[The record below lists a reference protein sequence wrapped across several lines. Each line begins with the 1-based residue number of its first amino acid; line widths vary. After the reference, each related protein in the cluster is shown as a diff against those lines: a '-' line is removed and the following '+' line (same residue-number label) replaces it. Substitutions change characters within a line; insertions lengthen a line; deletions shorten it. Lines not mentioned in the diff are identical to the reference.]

1 MTKKNSKK
9 KLILLDAHA
18 IIHRAYHALP
28 QFSTSDG
35 VPTGGLYG
43 IISMLFSII
52 KDLDP
57 DYIVACYDLP
67 KPTHRHLAFKDYK
80 AGRKKSDPELVS
92 QIIASREIFT
102 AFGIPIYDCEGFEA
116 DDLLGTI
123 AEQVKDDKNIETII
137 ASGDMDTLQLVRGNS
152 VKVYTL
158 RKGLKDIVLYNEKK
172 VIERFSFKPKQL
184 IDFKG
189 LRGDPSDNI
198 PGVAGIGEKS
208 ATDLIIKFK
217 DINGVFKAVE
227 KGEEYMKEN
236 GFTKR
241 VFNALNENKE
251 EAEFS
256 KVLATIHCEA
266 PIKFELP
273 KKEWKQNLMIQ
284 DIHDV
289 FNKFEF
295 RNFEGRLREAL
306 DQPLNVEEEEVK
318 NNIDE
323 DLKRELELLLWV
335 VDSNYTNP
343 DLEEVYRY
351 TKTKD
356 PISARE
362 FLIKSLMVQKT
373 LNIFEDIEKPLLPVV
388 DKMKK
393 IGIELDVKF
402 LDKMSKKI
410 HKELVILENEIYKLA
425 GREFNIKSPKQLGEI
440 LYDELNLSVKSGGKT
455 AGGARST
462 KEEVLQKMDDQH
474 EIIKPLLEYRELQK
488 LTSTYIDALPKLV
501 EKDGRLHPTLLQH
514 GTTTGRMSSINP
526 NIQNIPVKTERGKEI
541 RSAFVAKKGYKLV
554 ACDYS
559 QIEIRIAAMISKD
572 KKFIDIFKNG
582 EDIHNSVASYVFNV
596 PQDDVTKE
604 MRRKAKVINFGVLYG
619 MGVVALQKNLGVPR
633 AEAKEFYDNYF
644 DTFKELTEYLDK
656 VKSEVNRNGYTETMW
671 GRRRYFKGIK
681 SPIPHIRAQAERMAI
696 NAPIQGTSADVTKLA
711 MIEID
716 KYIEENK
723 LSKDVSMLLQIHDE
737 LIFEVKENI
746 DDKVIVDIVNIMQSI
761 IPENE
766 TCGIPLLVKAEVGP
780 DWGNLKVQ

>member
-1 MTKKNSKK
+1 MTKKISKK
-9 KLILLDAHA
+9 KLVLLDAHA

-28 QFSTSDG
+28 QFSSSDG
-35 VPTGGLYG
+35 TPTGGLYG

-57 DYIVACYDLP
+57 DYIIACYDLP
-67 KPTHRHLAFKDYK
+67 KPTHRHIAFKDYK

-92 QIIASREIFT
+92 QIISSREIFI

-123 AEQVKDDKNIETII
+123 AEQVKDNKEIETII
-137 ASGDMDTLQLVRGNS
+137 ASGDMDTLQLVRGND

-172 VIERFSFKPKQL
+172 VIERFKFKPKQL

-217 DINGVFKAVE
+217 NIEGVFKAIS
-227 KGEEYMKEN
+227 KGEDYMKEQ

-241 VFNALNENKE
+241 VFNALHENQE

-256 KVLATIHCEA
+256 KVLATIHLGA

-273 KKEWKQNLMIQ
+273 KKEWKENIMIQ

-295 RNFEGRLREAL
+295 RNFGTRLSEAL
-306 DQPLNVEEEEVK
+306 GEPINVEEKKEKE
-318 NNIDE
+318 NIDPE
-323 DLKRELELLLWV
+323 LAKELKVLLWV
-335 VDSNYTNP
+335 ADSNYTNP
-343 DLEEVYRY
+343 DIDEVYRF
-351 TKTKD
+351 TKAKD

-362 FLIKSLMVQKT
+362 FLIKSLMTQKT
-373 LNIFEDIEKPLLPVV
+373 LNIFEDIEKPLISIVE
-388 DKMKK
+388 KMKK
-393 IGIELDVKF
+393 IGVELDVKY
-402 LDKMSKKI
+402 LATMSKKI
-410 HKELVILENEIYKLA
+410 HKELVILEKEIYKLA

-440 LYDELNLSVKSGGKT
+440 LYDELKLVVKSGGKT

-462 KEEVLQKMDDQH
+462 KEEILQKMDEQH
-474 EIIKPLLEYRELQK
+474 EIIKPILEYRELQK
-488 LTSTYIDALPKLV
+488 LVSTYIDALPKLV
-501 EKDGRLHPTLLQH
+501 DKDGRLHPTLLQH
-514 GTTTGRMSSINP
+514 GTTTGRMASIDP
-526 NIQNIPVKTERGKEI
+526 NIQNIPVKSERGREI
-541 RSAFVAKKGYKLV
+541 RSAFVAKKGTVLV

-559 QIEIRIAAMISKD
+559 QIELRIAAMISKD
-572 KKFIDIFKNG
+572 KKFIDIFRNG
-582 EDIHNSVASYVFNV
+582 EDIHSSVASYMFDT
-596 PQDDVTKE
+596 PQDKVTKV
-604 MRRKAKVINFGVLYG
+604 MRNRAKAINFGVLYG
-619 MGVVALQKNLGVPR
+619 MGVVALQKNLGVSR
-633 AEAKEFYDNYF
+633 KEAKEFYENYF
-644 DTFKELTEYLDK
+644 ETFSDLTKYLET
-656 VKSEVNRNGYTETMW
+656 VKAEVGRNGYTETMF

-681 SPIPHIRAQAERMAI
+681 SPMPHIRAQAERMAI

-711 MIEID
+711 MIGVSE
-716 KYIEENK
+716 YIKENK
-723 LSKDVSMLLQIHDE
+723 LEKDVSMILQIHDE
-737 LIFEVKENI
+737 LIFEVKKGVEAE
-746 DDKVIVDIVNIMQSI
+746 VIPEIIRIMESV

-766 TCGIPLLVKAEVGP
+766 TAGVPVLVKAEVGP